1 MVNAHGIPLGI
12 LETFFLNV
20 TLLFIMGGLMLE
32 ISKNK
37 NYGLNFTLLALI
49 LFSVV
54 GRLLLNPIPNI
65 QPVTTVMLL
74 TGIFMGHKRALFA
87 GFAVAFLSNLVLGNG
102 IWTLY
107 QGLGWGMVGM
117 VGALLSHHL
126 LIEDKLQMNKLIIVG
141 ASMGVVFNWIVSLSI
156 LHYVEYIDFPLF
168 ILSGLGYDLLHAG
181 GNIFFIAWMAT
192 PIQNFIQNEYPLRI
206 QNTEPNKL
214 LRSERT

>member
-87 GFAVAFLSNLVLGNG
+87 GYGPY
-102 IWTLY
+102 TK
-107 QGLGWGMVGM
+107 
-117 VGALLSHHL
+117 
-126 LIEDKLQMNKLIIVG
+126 D
-141 ASMGVVFNWIVSLSI
+141 
-156 LHYVEYIDFPLF
+156 
-168 ILSGLGYDLLHAG
+168 
-181 GNIFFIAWMAT
+181 
-192 PIQNFIQNEYPLRI
+192 
-206 QNTEPNKL
+206 
-214 LRSERT
+214 